1 MRPSRSTR
9 FHTRCSST
17 PGRSTGSTTTRRRA
31 TTRPRPSSP
40 GSERS
45 PSSTST
51 CAERSPPGLRL
62 RAARRLDAA
71 VISEAMRKFVSV
83 LALAVLAGAA
93 ACSDSPTAP
102 SSSAPYSQVDL
113 RIGTGAEA
121 VTGTTVSV
129 NYTGWLYDP
138 TKPDGKGLL
147 FDTSIGATPLPVLLG
162 SGQVI
167 QGFDRGVTGMKV
179 GGARRI

>member
-1 MRPSRSTR
+1 
-9 FHTRCSST
+9 
-17 PGRSTGSTTTRRRA
+17 
-31 TTRPRPSSP
+31 
-40 GSERS
+40 
-45 PSSTST
+45 
-51 CAERSPPGLRL
+51 
-62 RAARRLDAA
+62 
-71 VISEAMRKFVSV
+71 MRKFVSV

-179 GGARRI
+179 GGARRIIVPPSLGYGNTRQSSIPPYATLVFDVDLIDIVTSGS